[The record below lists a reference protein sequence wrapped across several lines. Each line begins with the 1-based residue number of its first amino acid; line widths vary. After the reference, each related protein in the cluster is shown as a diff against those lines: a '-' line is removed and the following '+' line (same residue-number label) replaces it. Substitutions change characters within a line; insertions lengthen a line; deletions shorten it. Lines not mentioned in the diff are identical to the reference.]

1 MFPFCTNKKTDR
13 CRSYGYYHNGD
24 LSRSFSNAFRGRGRQ
39 TYSTRREVGIKRMR
53 HKGVTT
59 NMKTDSLLRGVFFPA
74 NTPANVVMKEIQI
87 MAMPYKEP
95 RRFSI
100 RIRFF
105 VSKYK
110 TSMAKCSTIPVC
122 SQHNQHGLCYH
133 IHI

>member
-1 MFPFCTNKKTDR
+1 
-13 CRSYGYYHNGD
+13 
-24 LSRSFSNAFRGRGRQ
+24 
-39 TYSTRREVGIKRMR
+39 
-53 HKGVTT
+53 
-59 NMKTDSLLRGVFFPA
+59 
-74 NTPANVVMKEIQI
+74 

-110 TSMAKCSTIPVC
+110 TSMAKCSTMVVC

-133 IHI
+133 IPYDQTHDMCYFRTRAGGDVS